1 MDEET
6 GNELSAKIAA
16 DEIDKRIS
24 SLTAELDKE
33 HETLGRDYRFPAILT
48 AGILAIVG
56 GIICLIA
63 IRPFRWEIIFAVVA
77 GIFVVLF
84 SCLWRVSVNKK
95 IAALEQE
102 ICELR
107 SEKYRIL
114 KSVEKE

>member
-1 MDEET
+1 MDEEIK
-6 GNELSAKIAA
+6 NQLSAKIAA
-16 DEIDKRIS
+16 EEIDKRIS
-24 SLTAELDKE
+24 ILTTELNKRY
-33 HETLGRDYRFPAILT
+33 ETLGRDYRLPVILT

-95 IAALEQE
+95 IAALE
-102 ICELR
+102 
-107 SEKYRIL
+107 
-114 KSVEKE
+114 

>member
-6 GNELSAKIAA
+6 EKQLSAKIAA

-24 SLTAELDKE
+24 SLTVELDRA
-33 HETLGRDYRFPAILT
+33 HETLGKDYRFPAILT

-56 GIICLIA
+56 GIIWLIA
-63 IRPFRWEIIFAVVA
+63 IRHFRWEIIFAVVA

>member
-6 GNELSAKIAA
+6 ENGLSAKIAA
-16 DEIDKRIS
+16 AEIDKRIS
-24 SLTAELDKE
+24 SLTVELDRA
-33 HETLGRDYRFPAILT
+33 HETLGKDYRFPAILT

-63 IRPFRWEIIFAVVA
+63 IRPFRWEIIFAVAA

-84 SCLWRVSVNKK
+84 SCLWRASVSKR

>member
-6 GNELSAKIAA
+6 KNQLSAKIAA
-16 DEIDKRIS
+16 EEIDKRIS
-24 SLTAELDKE
+24 ILTTELNKMYE
-33 HETLGRDYRFPAILT
+33 ALGKDYRFPAILVV
-48 AGILAIVG
+48 GIVVIVVG
-56 GIICLIA
+56 VICLIA
-63 IRPFRWEIIFAVVA
+63 IRPFRWETIFATVA
-77 GIFVVLF
+77 GILVVLF